1 MSIIVMKFGGTSV
14 ADIDCIKNVA
24 QKVVNQYKKNK
35 KIVVVVSAMSGAT
48 DSLVNL
54 TNQISEK
61 RNLEEYDVV
70 VSSGEQVTAGLLAMA
85 ISDLSVKSRSLMGW
99 QIPIITDDTHYKAII
114 GNISNTNIFTLLDD
128 EETERKF

>member
-48 DSLVNL
+48 DNLVNL

-61 RNLEEYDVV
+61 
-70 VSSGEQVTAGLLAMA
+70 S
-85 ISDLSVKSRSLMGW
+85 
-99 QIPIITDDTHYKAII
+99 P
-114 GNISNTNIFTLLDD
+114 
-128 EETERKF
+128 